1 MLASRNLHLQLF
13 GLVAC
18 VWINSLDLVAFGQS
32 DIEPLG
38 PVELVKDG
46 FEFTEG
52 PAIDSDAVAY
62 FSDIPAAAIHRLS
75 VDGQMAVLTAD
86 SKHNNGLIFT
96 SDGRLLGCQMDGAV
110 VEYDKTSGKVA
121 KVLADSFEGKRFN
134 APNDLII
141 DKEDGIYFTD
151 PLYRAPEPL
160 PQGIQTVY
168 YIANDGK
175 VKRVTETIA
184 APNGIALSPDG
195 KKLYVIPSMQAQML
209 VYDVL
214 GPGSLGKQS
223 VFCTVRQPADKSGTG
238 GDGMAVDEKG
248 NLYVTT
254 HIGVQIFSP
263 EGAAIGVLK
272 IPQQPANVAFGG
284 VDRKTLFVTART
296 GLYKA
301 LMPIA
306 GLLPN

>member
-1 MLASRNLHLQLF
+1 MLAPRKLHVQL
-13 GLVAC
+13 LWIVAC
-18 VWINSLDLVAFGQS
+18 LVTASAGRVAFGQS
-32 DIEPLG
+32 DIVPLG

-52 PAIDSDAVAY
+52 PASDAEGTVY
-62 FSDIPAAAIHRLS
+62 FSDIPAATIHRLTT
-75 VDGQMAVLTAD
+75 DGKINVFTAD
-86 SKHNNGLIFT
+86 SKYNNGSIFT

-110 VEYDKTSGKVA
+110 VEYDKASGKVA
-121 KVLADSFEGKRFN
+121 KVLADTFAGKRFN

-141 DKEDGIYFTD
+141 DKEGGIYFTD

-160 PQGIQTVY
+160 PQEIQTVY
-168 YIANDGK
+168 YIAKDSK
-175 VKRVTETIA
+175 VTRVTEGMA

-195 KKLYVIPSMQAQML
+195 KKLYVIPSMQSQML

-223 VFCTVRQPADKSGTG
+223 VFCTLRQPADKSGTG
-238 GDGMAVDEKG
+238 GDGMAVDAEG
-248 NLYVTT
+248 NLYITT
-254 HIGVQIFSP
+254 DIGIQIFSP

-272 IPQQPANVAFGG
+272 IPQHPANAAFGG

-296 GLYKA
+296 GFYKV

-306 GLLPN
+306 GLAPN

>member
-1 MLASRNLHLQLF
+1 
-13 GLVAC
+13 
-18 VWINSLDLVAFGQS
+18 
-32 DIEPLG
+32 
-38 PVELVKDG
+38 
-46 FEFTEG
+46 
-52 PAIDSDAVAY
+52 
-62 FSDIPAAAIHRLS
+62 
-75 VDGQMAVLTAD
+75 MAVLTAD